1 MKKAII
7 VLLTM
12 TFVAMI
18 GTTVMA
24 HAEAPATK
32 PAATVKDAES
42 KALDDPKRLTI
53 GQGLAIMGSA
63 IGAGLAVVGGG
74 LGVGRIGG
82 SILESI
88 ARQPE
93 ASGSLFAPMIITAA
107 MVEGGMLFAI
117 VISLLGVVQKT

>member
-1 MKKAII
+1 MSVVVGSFSAV
-7 VLLTM
+7 VL
-12 TFVAMI
+12 AQ
-18 GTTVMA
+18 
-24 HAEAPATK
+24 AEAPVPSATTK
-32 PAATVKDAES
+32 SINVQVENTTAVN
-42 KALDDPKRLTI
+42 DPKRLTI

-74 LGVGRIGG
+74 LGIGKIGG

-93 ASGSLFAPMIITAA
+93 VSGSLFAPMIITAA

-117 VISLLGVVQKT
+117 VISLLGVVSKT